1 MARPIRMKTLAIN
14 RFIHGLV
21 WIAPKNPPVSP
32 AMLPRTVYV
41 SDVPSTYTR
50 ERKKPL
56 LREPDFRDPI
66 KDTVMGRSGY
76 MQGVKL
82 TRTPPI

>member
-1 MARPIRMKTLAIN
+1 
-14 RFIHGLV
+14 
-21 WIAPKNPPVSP
+21 
-32 AMLPRTVYV
+32 MLPRTVYV

-50 ERKKPL
+50 ERVKPL
-56 LREPDFRDPI
+56 LREPFFRDPI